1 MPVLDNDVDPDGEV
15 LVVLGVSDLPDP
27 SPITVSVLR
36 RSVLKITA
44 PTALTEPVELSY
56 RISDGTQE
64 VDGRVLV
71 EPAPASQ
78 ANRPPVVAA
87 DEYTVRAG
95 GIVTFPVLTND
106 TDPDGDALE
115 VEPPPADQPDAARDG
130 RLFLSEDG
138 LLRYEA
144 PEEAV
149 GTVRLIYSVRD
160 TADNVASAEIVVHVL
175 PPNPDRNQPPVP
187 PELIGRTIAG
197 QRVTIP
203 IPITTMDPD
212 GDTVTLL
219 GIEEP
224 PRFGTVI
231 EVRADE
237 LVYAGRRPG
246 GRHRRAHLQGRRP
259 VRRRGHGQDP
269 RSGWPASPART
280 TRPSPPTTRRSSG
293 PARPYRSRSSPTT
306 STPTPTRCASPGRPS
321 TARSRRRA
329 RPRSTARPSATPHPR
344 TPDSPQTS
352 FQYTADDGRGGQRSA
367 TVILTF
373 QDEGDNR
380 PPVAFDDATEP
391 QVAGTELRLPLLI
404 NDEDPDQDELKIVE
418 VTQDGA
424 TISADGQAVE
434 LVMPDRPVQFTYV
447 VSDGTDTARAAV
459 SVPLVD
465 PDRRPAADR
474 PARRR
479 HRGRRGR
486 VGQRRRPGQRRG
498 PRRRA
503 AAPAPGDR
511 RASRLGHHR
520 R

>member
-1 MPVLDNDVDPDGEV
+1 MAVRDEVLLTAGEPAYVPVLDNDVDPDGEV

-44 PTALTEPVELSY
+44 ATALTEPVELSY

-71 EPAPASQ
+71 EPAPTSQ

-115 VEPPPADQPDAARDG
+115 VEPPPTDQPDATRDG

-175 PPNPDRNQPPVP
+175 PPNPDRNHPPVP

-219 GIEEP
+219 GI
-224 PRFGTVI
+224 GS
-231 EVRADE
+231 
-237 LVYAGRRPG
+237 RPG
-246 GRHRRAHLQGRRP
+246 SA
-259 VRRRGHGQDP
+259 
-269 RSGWPASPART
+269 RSSRSTRT
-280 TRPSPPTTRRSSG
+280 SSSTPPTTGRPAPTSSGTRSSTSSA
-293 PARPYRSRSSPTT
+293 PRP
-306 STPTPTRCASPGRPS
+306 
-321 TARSRRRA
+321 
-329 RPRSTARPSATPHPR
+329 RPRS
-344 TPDSPQTS
+344 
-352 FQYTADDGRGGQRSA
+352 
-367 TVILTF
+367 
-373 QDEGDNR
+373 
-380 PPVAFDDATEP
+380 
-391 QVAGTELRLPLLI
+391 
-404 NDEDPDQDELKIVE
+404 
-418 VTQDGA
+418 
-424 TISADGQAVE
+424 
-434 LVMPDRPVQFTYV
+434 
-447 VSDGTDTARAAV
+447 
-459 SVPLVD
+459 
-465 PDRRPAADR
+465 
-474 PARRR
+474 
-479 HRGRRGR
+479 
-486 VGQRRRPGQRRG
+486 
-498 PRRRA
+498 
-503 AAPAPGDR
+503 
-511 RASRLGHHR
+511 
-520 R
+520 